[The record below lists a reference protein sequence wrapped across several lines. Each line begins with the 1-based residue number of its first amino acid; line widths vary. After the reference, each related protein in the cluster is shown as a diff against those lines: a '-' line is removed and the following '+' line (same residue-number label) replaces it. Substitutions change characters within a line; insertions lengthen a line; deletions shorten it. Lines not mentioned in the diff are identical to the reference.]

1 MKYGVVYYKDTDNIG
16 DDIQSYA
23 VFRQMPYVDYLIDR
37 EHLDSF
43 ASKEA
48 VAVVLNGWFLHNKY
62 NWPPS
67 RDIYPCCLSMH
78 FTPNDYMNIGYAY
91 LDGIGAE
98 YLRNYQPIGCRDQS
112 TFEVLQEKGIESYLS
127 GCVTLTLER
136 RERSEN
142 HGKYI
147 CMVDIPEEAQNRIS
161 TQADVAGITVKNMT
175 HWVDYKNQPIE
186 WNKRVE
192 RVEEILDLYQNA
204 HCVVTKRLHCAL
216 PCLAMKTPVLLLL
229 DSEQDDMTRYSHFT
243 ELLHV
248 TSTKAFV
255 EGRCE
260 FNVIYPPENKKDYMI
275 ERENLIFRIRKF
287 LDETKQKSLPE
298 KYLNWQRKD
307 MIQILKWQKELAG
320 LAARMAAN
328 QVNDLLVQRGEEEKK
343 TWDRINALSN
353 KYEADMY
360 SVQRYLQEK
369 EMEIERLNNVIEL
382 KEDEE
387 ERLNRVVI
395 DKEQEEERLN
405 RVVIDKE
412 QEEKRLNGVIADK
425 EQEEIRLNSVVA
437 EKDGEMKRLD
447 LLIHEKQDELKCKT
461 DKLNAVM
468 QKVRNNESAS
478 ILWLLFFSA
487 EFKKISLREKCK
499 ILIHA
504 LKNCGKRSR
513 ISLDE
518 GGNAL

>member
-23 VFRQMPYVDYLIDR
+23 VFRQMPQVDYLIDR

-43 ASKEA
+43 ASKEV

-67 RDIYPCCLSMH
+67 KNIYPCCLSMH
-78 FTPNDYMNIGYAY
+78 FTPNDYMNIGYDY

-98 YLRNYQPIGCRDQS
+98 YLRNFQPIGCRDQS
-112 TFEVLQEKGIESYLS
+112 TFDVLQKKGIESYLS
-127 GCVTLTLER
+127 GCVTLTLEQR
-136 RERSEN
+136 KRSEN
-142 HGKYI
+142 KEKYI
-147 CMVDIPEEAQNRIS
+147 CMVDIPKEAQNKINE
-161 TQADVAGITVKNMT
+161 QADAAGFSAKSMT
-175 HWVDYKNQPIE
+175 HWVDYKNRPIE
-186 WNKRVE
+186 WTERVE

-260 FNVIYPPENKKDYMI
+260 YSVICPPENKKDYVI
-275 ERENLIFRIRKF
+275 ERENLIFRIGTF
-287 LDETKQKSLPE
+287 LDESRQKSLPE

-307 MIQILKWQKELAG
+307 VIQILNWQKELAG
-320 LAARMAAN
+320 SAAKTAAD
-328 QVNDLLVQRGEEEKK
+328 QVSDLLVQRGEEEKK
-343 TWDRINALSN
+343 TWDRINELSN

-360 SVQRYLQEK
+360 RVQKYLQDK
-369 EMEIERLNNVIEL
+369 EIEIERLNHVIEL
-382 KEDEE
+382 KEQEE
-387 ERLNRVVI
+387 KRLNSVVT
-395 DKEQEEERLN
+395 
-405 RVVIDKE
+405 DKE
-412 QEEKRLNGVIADK
+412 QEEKRLNSVVTDKEQEEKRLNKVIADK
-425 EQEEIRLNSVVA
+425 EQEEIRLNSVVL
-437 EKDGEMKRLD
+437 EKDGEIKRLNHF
-447 LLIHEKQDELKCKT
+447 ISEKQDEMEYMT
-461 DKLNAVM
+461 DKLNAFN
-468 QKVRNNESAS
+468 QKVRNNEGTS

-487 EFKKISLREKCK
+487 EFKKKSLRKKCK
-499 ILIHA
+499 IFLDA
-504 LKNCGKRSR
+504 LKNREKRSR
-513 ISLDE
+513 IGLNE
-518 GGNAL
+518 GGNVL